1 MKRQSNLRHRNNL
14 APRTTR
20 PRRMYPGDSSETIQ
34 PSLAKILN
42 SKSNSTDAEKLSVLS
57 KEYEIMADKYKTLL
71 DHAVIEIQRKA
82 EDKAKIAAL
91 EATIQELR
99 EQLNEKDPANIMIH
113 ANAEADIKPDIV
125 VKTEPEDT

>member
-1 MKRQSNLRHRNNL
+1 
-14 APRTTR
+14 
-20 PRRMYPGDSSETIQ
+20 MYPGDSSETIQ

-125 VKTEPEDT
+125 VKTEPEDTWL